1 MNSRLLK
8 IGGRLYEFKIGLK
21 GLIELRKIINIK
33 ADEHFDII
41 LHWGLWPQEVPHMT
55 AAEREEIIEEIKS
68 VLAILI
74 FPSNDEVDEWY
85 IRGIGE
91 IGMPLSTFYCLTP
104 YELDLAYQGYLRKM
118 ELAGNL
124 NQLGVMRANN
134 RNDEPISLVKDREVS
149 QGSISERLATF
160 ANLGIQEVL

>member
-1 MNSRLLK
+1 
-8 IGGRLYEFKIGLK
+8 
-21 GLIELRKIINIK
+21 
-33 ADEHFDII
+33 
-41 LHWGLWPQEVPHMT
+41 MT

-160 ANLGIQEVL
+160 ANLGI